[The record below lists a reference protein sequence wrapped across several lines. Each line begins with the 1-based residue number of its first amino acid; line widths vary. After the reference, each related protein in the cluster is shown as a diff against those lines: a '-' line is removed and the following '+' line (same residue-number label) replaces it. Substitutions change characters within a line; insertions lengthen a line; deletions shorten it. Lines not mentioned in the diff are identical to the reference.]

1 MEVYTKENPA
11 RQIPSRLFPLELLRA
26 QWGVG
31 GWHEDHNFVSAD
43 SEIKQKC

>member
-11 RQIPSRLFPLELLRA
+11 RQIQSRLFPLELLRA

-31 GWHEDHNFVSAD
+31 GWGEDHSFICAV